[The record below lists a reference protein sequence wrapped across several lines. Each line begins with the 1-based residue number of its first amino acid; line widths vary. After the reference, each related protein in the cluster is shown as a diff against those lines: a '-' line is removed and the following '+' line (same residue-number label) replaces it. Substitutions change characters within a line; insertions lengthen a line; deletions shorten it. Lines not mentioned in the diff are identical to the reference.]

1 MREIVFDTETT
12 GLDPSEGHRV
22 VEIGCVELINRI
34 PTGNTFHTYLNPDR
48 DMPQAAYEVHGLGT
62 DFLKTQPRFPNIAD
76 DFLAFIGDA
85 VLVAHNAPFD
95 MRFIN
100 AELAMI
106 GATSLDD
113 STVVD
118 TLALA
123 RRKCPGPQHTLDA
136 LCRRFGIDNSSRT
149 THGALL
155 DSELLAE
162 VYLELCG
169 GRQAM
174 FDLAVNAG
182 SGPAKRAR
190 RVEAPRPHA
199 ASDSE
204 TAAHRQFLDTIPDAI
219 WKAE

>member
-12 GLDPSEGHRV
+12 GLDPAEGHRV
-22 VEIGCVELINRI
+22 VEIGCVELVNRI
-34 PTGNTFHTYLNPDR
+34 PTGQTFHAYLNPDR
-48 DMPQAAYEVHGLGT
+48 DVPRAAYEVHGLGT
-62 DFLKTQPRFPNIAD
+62 DFLKTQPRFPDIVEE
-76 DFLAFIGDA
+76 FLSFVREA

-95 MRFIN
+95 VRFIN

-106 GATSLDD
+106 GADSLDGD
-113 STVVD
+113 NIVD

-190 RVEAPRPHA
+190 RIEPPRPHGP
-199 ASDSE
+199 SDAE
-204 TAAHRQFLDTIPDAI
+204 ITAHRDFLQSIPDAI
-219 WKAE
+219 WTTE

>member
-12 GLDPSEGHRV
+12 GLDPAEGHRV
-22 VEIGCVELINRI
+22 VEIGCVELVNRI
-34 PTGNTFHTYLNPDR
+34 PTGQTFHAYLNPDR
-48 DMPQAAYEVHGLGT
+48 EVPRAAYEIHGLGA
-62 DFLKTQPRFPNIAD
+62 DFLKTQPRFPDIVEE
-76 DFLAFIGDA
+76 FLSFVREA

-95 MRFIN
+95 VRFIN

-106 GATSLDD
+106 GVDPLNGD
-113 STVVD
+113 SIVD

-182 SGPAKRAR
+182 TGPAKRAR
-190 RVEAPRPHA
+190 RIEPPRPHNP
-199 ASDSE
+199 SDAE
-204 TAAHRQFLDTIPDAI
+204 ITAHRDFLQSIPDAI
-219 WKAE
+219 WTTE